1 MVLVRKAIVA
11 ALFGAIAAAAEGPLA
26 AQAQDYP
33 SRLIR
38 IVVPFPPGGNP
49 DLAARLV
56 ANQMSIDFGQ
66 SVIIENKPG
75 ANGGIGAKQVARS
88 EPDGYTLLVA
98 NLGILGINPVVRA
111 HLIYDTKKE
120 FVPISRLAI

>member
-1 MVLVRKAIVA
+1 MVSKLARAVNRRAIRQDQDQGLKKGVERMASSRKAFLS
-11 ALFGAIAAAAEGPLA
+11 ALVGAFVMTTAVPAL

-33 SRLIR
+33 TRLIK

-56 ANQMSIDFGQ
+56 ANRMATAFGQ

-75 ANGGIGAKQVARS
+75 AN
-88 EPDGYTLLVA
+88 
-98 NLGILGINPVVRA
+98 
-111 HLIYDTKKE
+111 
-120 FVPISRLAI
+120 

>member
-1 MVLVRKAIVA
+1 MLSSKTILSALIPALIPALVFVA
-11 ALFGAIAAAAEGPLA
+11 VPAV
-26 AQAQDYP
+26 AQTPSYP
-33 SRLIR
+33 TRLIK

-56 ANQMSIDFGQ
+56 ANRMAIDFGQ

-75 ANGGIGAKQVARS
+75 ANGAIGATAVAKA

-98 NLGILGINPVVRA
+98 NLGILGVNPVVRD
-111 HLIYDTKKE
+111 HL
-120 FVPISRLAI
+120 